1 MQVIKSSVELV
12 NLMSYKEALNITELA
27 TRVCYKSE
35 DKMKEG
41 SAEKLIKGIIK
52 SKHFGC
58 LEHVNLTVRFICDR
72 ATTHQLVRHRLMS
85 FNQKSQR
92 YCKED
97 NLEVIMPSGLSVV
110 DTETLRIWADSCME
124 AEWAYSNLISA
135 GVKPET
141 ARSVLPNC
149 TATEI
154 YATANIREWRHFFE
168 MRCDKTAQEDIRSL
182 SLSLLCQM
190 FEQYP
195 VFFEDMVDKYAI
207 MD

>member
-1 MQVIKSSVELV
+1 MRIIKPSVSIES
-12 NLMSYKEALNITELA
+12 NISYEEALRIVENA

-35 DKMKEG
+35 DKIKEG
-41 SAEKLIKGIIK
+41 SAEKLIRGIIK
-52 SKHFGC
+52 AKHFGC
-58 LEHVNLTVRFICDR
+58 IEHVSLTVKFICDR
-72 ATTHQLVRHRLMS
+72 ACSHQLVRHRLMS

-97 NLEVIMPSGLSVV
+97 DLEVI
-110 DTETLRIWADSCME
+110 
-124 AEWAYSNLISA
+124 
-135 GVKPET
+135 KPEGLENT
-141 ARSVLPNC
+141 SLWLESCRQAENAYAEMIRRGEKPEVARGVLPNS

-154 YATANIREWRHFFE
+154 YATANLREWRHFFE
-168 MRCDKTAQEDIRSL
+168 LRCHRTAQRDIRSL
-182 SLSLLCQM
+182 ALSLLCQM

>member
-1 MQVIKSSVELV
+1 MRIIKPSVSIES
-12 NLMSYKEALNITELA
+12 NISYEEALRIVENA

-35 DKMKEG
+35 DKIKEG
-41 SAEKLIKGIIK
+41 SAEKLIRGIIK
-52 SKHFGC
+52 AKHFGC
-58 LEHVNLTVRFICDR
+58 IEHVSLTVKFICDR
-72 ATTHQLVRHRLMS
+72 ACSHQLVRHRLMS

-97 NLEVIMPSGLSVV
+97 NLEVI
-110 DTETLRIWADSCME
+110 
-124 AEWAYSNLISA
+124 
-135 GVKPET
+135 KPEGLENT
-141 ARSVLPNC
+141 SLWLESCRQAENAYAEMIRRGEKPEVARGVLPNS

-154 YATANIREWRHFFE
+154 YATANLREWRHFFE
-168 MRCDKTAQEDIRSL
+168 LRCHRTAQRDIRSL
-182 SLSLLCQM
+182 ALSLLCQM

>member
-12 NLMSYKEALNITELA
+12 NPMSYKEALNITELA

-58 LEHVNLTVRFICDR
+58 LEHVNLTVKFICDR
-72 ATTHQLVRHRLMS
+72 ACSHQLVRHRLMS

-97 NLEVIMPSGLSVV
+97 NLEVI
-110 DTETLRIWADSCME
+110 
-124 AEWAYSNLISA
+124 
-135 GVKPET
+135 KPEGLENT
-141 ARSVLPNC
+141 SLWLESCRQAENAYAELIRRGEKPEVARGVLPNS

-168 MRCDKTAQEDIRSL
+168 LRCDKTAQKDIRML
-182 SLSLLCQM
+182 ALELLCQM
-190 FEQYP
+190 FEKYP
-195 VFFEDMVDKYAI
+195 VFFEDLVGKYACVE
-207 MD
+207 

>member
-12 NLMSYKEALNITELA
+12 NPMSYKEALNITELA

-58 LEHVNLTVRFICDR
+58 LEHVNLTVKFICDR
-72 ATTHQLVRHRLMS
+72 ACSHQLVRHRLMS

-97 NLEVIMPSGLSVV
+97 NLEVI
-110 DTETLRIWADSCME
+110 
-124 AEWAYSNLISA
+124 
-135 GVKPET
+135 KPEGLENT
-141 ARSVLPNC
+141 SLWLESCRQAENAYAELIRRGEKPEVARGVLPNS

-154 YATANIREWRHFFE
+154 YATANIREWRHIFE
-168 MRCDKTAQEDIRSL
+168 LRCDKTAQKDIRML
-182 SLSLLCQM
+182 ALVLLCQM
-190 FEQYP
+190 FEKYP
-195 VFFEDMVDKYAI
+195 VFFEDLVGKYAC
-207 MD
+207 ME

>member
-12 NLMSYKEALNITELA
+12 NPMSYREALNITELA

-58 LEHVNLTVRFICDR
+58 LEHVNLTVKFICDR
-72 ATTHQLVRHRLMS
+72 ACSHQLVRHRLMS

-97 NLEVIMPSGLSVV
+97 NLEVI
-110 DTETLRIWADSCME
+110 
-124 AEWAYSNLISA
+124 
-135 GVKPET
+135 KPEGLENT
-141 ARSVLPNC
+141 SLWLESCRQAENAYAELIRRGEKPEVARGVLPNS

-168 MRCDKTAQEDIRSL
+168 LRCDKTAQKDIRML
-182 SLSLLCQM
+182 ALELLCQM
-190 FEQYP
+190 FEKYP
-195 VFFEDMVDKYAI
+195 VFFEDLVGKYAC
-207 MD
+207 ME

>member
-1 MQVIKSSVELV
+1 MRIIKPSVSIES
-12 NLMSYKEALNITELA
+12 NISYEEALRIVENA

-35 DKMKEG
+35 DKIKEG

-58 LEHVNLTVRFICDR
+58 LEHVSLTVKFICDR
-72 ATTHQLVRHRLMS
+72 ACSHQLVRHRLMS

-97 NLEVIMPSGLSVV
+97 DLEVI
-110 DTETLRIWADSCME
+110 
-124 AEWAYSNLISA
+124 
-135 GVKPET
+135 KPEGLENT
-141 ARSVLPNC
+141 SLWLESCRQAENAYAEMIRRGEKPEVARGVLPNS

-154 YATANIREWRHFFE
+154 YATANLREWRHFFE
-168 MRCDKTAQEDIRSL
+168 LRCHRTAQRDIRSL
-182 SLSLLCQM
+182 ALSLLCQM

-207 MD
+207 VD

>member
-12 NLMSYKEALNITELA
+12 NPMSYKEALNITELA

-58 LEHVNLTVRFICDR
+58 LEHVNLTVKFICDR
-72 ATTHQLVRHRLMS
+72 ACSHQLVRHRLMS

-97 NLEVIMPSGLSVV
+97 NLEVI
-110 DTETLRIWADSCME
+110 
-124 AEWAYSNLISA
+124 
-135 GVKPET
+135 KPEGLENT
-141 ARSVLPNC
+141 SLWLESCRQAENAYAELIRRGEKPEVARGVLPNS

-168 MRCDKTAQEDIRSL
+168 LRCDKTAQKDIRVL
-182 SLSLLCQM
+182 ALELLCQM
-190 FEQYP
+190 FEKYP
-195 VFFEDMVDKYAI
+195 VFFEDLVGKYAC
-207 MD
+207 ME

>member
-1 MQVIKSSVELV
+1 MRIVKPSVSIES
-12 NLMSYKEALNITELA
+12 NISYNEALRIVENA

-35 DKMKEG
+35 DKIKEG
-41 SAEKLIKGIIK
+41 SAEKLIRGIIK
-52 SKHFGC
+52 AKHFGC
-58 LEHVNLTVRFICDR
+58 IEHVSLTVKFICDR
-72 ATTHQLVRHRLMS
+72 ACSHQLVRHRLMS

-92 YCKED
+92 YCRE
-97 NLEVIMPSGLSVV
+97 NSLEVIMPSGLSVV

-124 AEWAYSNLISA
+124 AEWAYSSLISA

-182 SLSLLCQM
+182 ALSLLCQM

>member
-1 MQVIKSSVELV
+1 MRIIKPSVSIES
-12 NLMSYKEALNITELA
+12 NISYEEALRIVENA

-58 LEHVNLTVRFICDR
+58 LEHVNLTVKFICDR
-72 ATTHQLVRHRLMS
+72 ACSHQLVRHRLMS

-97 NLEVIMPSGLSVV
+97 NLEVI
-110 DTETLRIWADSCME
+110 
-124 AEWAYSNLISA
+124 
-135 GVKPET
+135 KPEGLENT
-141 ARSVLPNC
+141 SLWLESCRQAENAYAEMIRRGEKPEVARGVLPNS

-154 YATANIREWRHFFE
+154 YATANLREWRHFFE
-168 MRCDKTAQEDIRSL
+168 LRCHRTAQRDIRSL
-182 SLSLLCQM
+182 ALSLLCQM

>member
-1 MQVIKSSVELV
+1 MEVIKSSVELV
-12 NLMSYKEALNITELA
+12 NPMSYKEALNITELA

-58 LEHVNLTVRFICDR
+58 LEHVNLTVKFICDR
-72 ATTHQLVRHRLMS
+72 ACSHQLVRHRLMS

-97 NLEVIMPSGLSVV
+97 NLEVI
-110 DTETLRIWADSCME
+110 
-124 AEWAYSNLISA
+124 
-135 GVKPET
+135 KPEGLENT
-141 ARSVLPNC
+141 SLWLESCRQAENAYAELIRRGEKPEVARGVLPNS

-154 YATANIREWRHFFE
+154 YATANLREWRHFFE
-168 MRCDKTAQEDIRSL
+168 LRCDRTAQKDIRML
-182 SLSLLCQM
+182 ALELLCQM
-190 FEQYP
+190 FEKYP
-195 VFFEDMVDKYAI
+195 VFFEDLVDKYACVE
-207 MD
+207 

>member
-1 MQVIKSSVELV
+1 MEVIKSSVELV
-12 NLMSYKEALNITELA
+12 NPMPYKEALNITELA

-58 LEHVNLTVRFICDR
+58 LEHVNLTVKFICDR
-72 ATTHQLVRHRLMS
+72 ACSHQLVRHRLMS

-97 NLEVIMPSGLSVV
+97 NLEVI
-110 DTETLRIWADSCME
+110 
-124 AEWAYSNLISA
+124 
-135 GVKPET
+135 KPEGLENT
-141 ARSVLPNC
+141 SLWLESCRQAENAYAELIRRGEKPEVARGVLPNS

-168 MRCDKTAQEDIRSL
+168 LRCDKTAQKDIRML
-182 SLSLLCQM
+182 ALELLCQM
-190 FEQYP
+190 FEKYP
-195 VFFEDMVDKYAI
+195 VFFEDLVGKYAC
-207 MD
+207 ME

>member
-1 MQVIKSSVELV
+1 MEVIKSSVELV
-12 NLMSYKEALNITELA
+12 NPMSYKEALNITELA

-58 LEHVNLTVRFICDR
+58 LEHVNLTVKFICDR
-72 ATTHQLVRHRLMS
+72 ACSHQLVRHRLMS

-97 NLEVIMPSGLSVV
+97 NLEVI
-110 DTETLRIWADSCME
+110 
-124 AEWAYSNLISA
+124 
-135 GVKPET
+135 KPEGLENT
-141 ARSVLPNC
+141 SLWLESCRQAENAYAELIRRGEKPEVARGVLPNS

-154 YATANIREWRHFFE
+154 YATANLREWRHFFE
-168 MRCDKTAQEDIRSL
+168 LRCDRTAQKDIRML
-182 SLSLLCQM
+182 ALELLCQM
-190 FEQYP
+190 FEKYP
-195 VFFEDMVDKYAI
+195 VFFEDLVDKYAI

>member
-12 NLMSYKEALNITELA
+12 NPMSYEEALNITELA

-58 LEHVNLTVRFICDR
+58 LEHVNLTVKFICDR
-72 ATTHQLVRHRLMS
+72 ACSHQLVRHRLMS

-97 NLEVIMPSGLSVV
+97 NLEVI
-110 DTETLRIWADSCME
+110 
-124 AEWAYSNLISA
+124 
-135 GVKPET
+135 KPEGLENT
-141 ARSVLPNC
+141 SLWLESCRQAENAYAELIRRGEKPEVARGVLPNS

-168 MRCDKTAQEDIRSL
+168 LRCDKTAQKDIRML
-182 SLSLLCQM
+182 ALELLCQM
-190 FEQYP
+190 FEKYP
-195 VFFEDMVDKYAI
+195 VFFEDLVGQYAC
-207 MD
+207 ME

>member
-1 MQVIKSSVELV
+1 MRIIKPSVSIES
-12 NLMSYKEALNITELA
+12 NISYEEALRIVENA

-35 DKMKEG
+35 DKIKEG
-41 SAEKLIKGIIK
+41 SAEKLIRGIIK
-52 SKHFGC
+52 AKHFGC
-58 LEHVNLTVRFICDR
+58 IEHVSLTVKFICDR
-72 ATTHQLVRHRLMS
+72 ACSHQLVRHRLMS

-97 NLEVIMPSGLSVV
+97 NLEVI
-110 DTETLRIWADSCME
+110 
-124 AEWAYSNLISA
+124 
-135 GVKPET
+135 KPEGLKNT
-141 ARSVLPNC
+141 TIWLESCRQAENAYAELIRRGEKPEVARGVLPNS

-154 YATANIREWRHFFE
+154 YATANLREWRHFFE
-168 MRCDKTAQEDIRSL
+168 LRCHRTAQRDIRSL
-182 SLSLLCQM
+182 ALSLLCQM

>member
-1 MQVIKSSVELV
+1 MRIIKPSVSIES
-12 NLMSYKEALNITELA
+12 NISYEEALRIVENA

-35 DKMKEG
+35 DKIKEG
-41 SAEKLIKGIIK
+41 SAEKLIKGVIK
-52 SKHFGC
+52 AKHLGC
-58 LEHVNLTVRFICDR
+58 IEHVSLTVKFICDR
-72 ATTHQLVRHRLMS
+72 ACSHQLVRHRLMS

-97 NLEVIMPSGLSVV
+97 NLEVIKPDGLKN
-110 DTETLRIWADSCME
+110 TAIWLESCRQ
-124 AEWAYSNLISA
+124 AENAYAELIRR
-135 GVKPET
+135 GEKPEV
-141 ARSVLPNC
+141 ARGVLPNS

-154 YATANIREWRHFFE
+154 YATANLREWRHFFE
-168 MRCDKTAQEDIRSL
+168 LRCDRTAQKDIRML
-182 SLSLLCQM
+182 ALELLCQM